1 MRTVLAKINELE
13 KIQNMYTKIVEY
25 MDANEIRIWNEN
37 YPNEEFED
45 DIKKKQLYLLKEKD
59 NILGAFVMF
68 EHETPEEGIEWKD
81 QNAKAYILN
90 RVGVN
95 VDYLR
100 QGNGQKI
107 INSACKIA
115 TKKGAGYLRLLVSEL
130 NNPAIEL
137 YTKCK
142 FNKLKGI
149 HEAKVNENC
158 TLNEYGFEMQLDKT
172 SDAK

>member
-1 MRTVLAKINELE
+1 M
-13 KIQNMYTKIVEY
+13 Q
-25 MDANEIRIWNEN
+25 
-37 YPNEEFED
+37 
-45 DIKKKQLYLLKEKD
+45 
-59 NILGAFVMF
+59 
-68 EHETPEEGIEWKD
+68 
-81 QNAKAYILN
+81 
-90 RVGVN
+90 
-95 VDYLR
+95 
-100 QGNGQKI
+100 NGQKI

-158 TLNEYGFEMQLDKT
+158 TLNEYGFEMQLDNKRDT
-172 SDAK
+172 NS